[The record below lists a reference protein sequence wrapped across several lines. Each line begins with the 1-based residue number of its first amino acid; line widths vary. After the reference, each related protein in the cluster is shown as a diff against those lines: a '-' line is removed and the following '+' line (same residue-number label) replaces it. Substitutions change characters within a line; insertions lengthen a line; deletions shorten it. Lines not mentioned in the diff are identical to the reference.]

1 MAKNREKEISEKRL
15 YVAGWMLTVVQM
27 ILTVVFAVILHR
39 TALFPVKMEDV
50 ADIGLVIVLLIERVL
65 MRRKG
70 TTVQCVVGYMAAVIL
85 CTGYIYAGGKLNQLT
100 DTLQTIT
107 DVKEETAHMGV
118 YVLDEDAAQSITDT
132 AEYRFGILKEI
143 AREDSDNTVAQI
155 QEELGQKVIKGE
167 YDGVSDLADAVL
179 TGESKAVIMNEDFAD
194 MITEIEGYENFSSEV
209 REIASY
215 EWKNVVNSVDSDE
228 RKNTVGDDVIFVMY
242 LSGIDTFGAISSKSR
257 SDVNI
262 LAVVNSYTHQILL
275 VSTPRDYYVPLSVSN
290 GIKDKLTHAGIYGID
305 VSIDTLEKLYDM
317 NIDYY
322 FRVNFSGFEA
332 LIDALGGI
340 TVQSE
345 YSFDVEPSFHYTKGN
360 NEVNG
365 MEALAFA
372 RERHAFAEGDRQRGE
387 NQMAVITGVIQ
398 KLQTPAVLQNFTGLM
413 DGVKGNFETDMPYN
427 VLLKLVR
434 NQLSAGTGWTVKSY
448 TVDGTGSKAS
458 TYSISKPVYV
468 MEPDKTTVEEA
479 NQMIN
484 QVLMGE

>member
-39 TALFPVKMEDV
+39 TALFPVKMEAV

-194 MITEIEGYENFSSEV
+194 MITEIEGYEKTANSLRRV
-209 REIASY
+209 RT
-215 EWKNVVNSVDSDE
+215 D
-228 RKNTVGDDVIFVMY
+228 IFLRRVQ
-242 LSGIDTFGAISSKSR
+242 R
-257 SDVNI
+257 
-262 LAVVNSYTHQILL
+262 
-275 VSTPRDYYVPLSVSN
+275 R
-290 GIKDKLTHAGIYGID
+290 
-305 VSIDTLEKLYDM
+305 
-317 NIDYY
+317 
-322 FRVNFSGFEA
+322 FR
-332 LIDALGGI
+332 
-340 TVQSE
+340 
-345 YSFDVEPSFHYTKGN
+345 
-360 NEVNG
+360 
-365 MEALAFA
+365 
-372 RERHAFAEGDRQRGE
+372 
-387 NQMAVITGVIQ
+387 
-398 KLQTPAVLQNFTGLM
+398 
-413 DGVKGNFETDMPYN
+413 
-427 VLLKLVR
+427 
-434 NQLSAGTGWTVKSY
+434 
-448 TVDGTGSKAS
+448 
-458 TYSISKPVYV
+458 
-468 MEPDKTTVEEA
+468 
-479 NQMIN
+479 
-484 QVLMGE
+484 

>member
-39 TALFPVKMEDV
+39 TALFPVKMEAV

-413 DGVKGNFETDMPYN
+413 DGVKGSFETDMPYN